1 MPAALQAALTQA
13 LLLFVTAAAPPLLCA
28 ALCAL
33 LLSLL
38 FGRSSAAA
46 VARGPLLTLP
56 CLAAGLLGLVLAGP
70 MIGQAFSRFLTSI
83 LLALPQLRA
92 G

>member
-1 MPAALQAALTQA
+1 MQTALTQA
-13 LLLFVTAAAPPLLCA
+13 LLLFVTAAAPPLLSA

-33 LLSLL
+33 LLSLF
-38 FGRSSAAA
+38 FGRSSASA
-46 VARGPLLTLP
+46 VAVSRGPLLTLP